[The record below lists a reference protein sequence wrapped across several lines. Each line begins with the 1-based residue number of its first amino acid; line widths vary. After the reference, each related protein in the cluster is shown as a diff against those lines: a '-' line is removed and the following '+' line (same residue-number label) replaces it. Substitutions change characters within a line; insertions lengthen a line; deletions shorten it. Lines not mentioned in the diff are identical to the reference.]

1 MKRKGKPLRVQF
13 IHGLES
19 SPQSTKALLLAE
31 HFESLTPAMDTA
43 DFAGCVA
50 LQRDVLEEFRPDVLI
65 GSSFGGAVA
74 VELLQRGYWRG
85 PTLLLAQAALRRG
98 QPARLPDAVPIWIV
112 HGSRD
117 EIVAPE
123 DSRLL
128 AAAGSPRWV
137 RLIEVDDDHPLRES
151 VESGKLIE
159 WVAGLSESATQARP
173 DQKGTPA

>member
-43 DFAGCVA
+43 DFAGCVE
-50 LQRDVLEEFRPDVLI
+50 LQRDTLEEFRPDVLI

-74 VELLQRGYWRG
+74 VELLQRGFWRG
-85 PTLLLAQAALRRG
+85 PTLLLAQAAIRRG
-98 QPARLPDAVPIWIV
+98 QQARLPDAVPIWIV

-117 EIVAPE
+117 EIIAPE
-123 DSRLL
+123 DSRVL
-128 AAAGSPRWV
+128 AAAGSQRWV

-151 VESGKLIE
+151 VRSGKLIE
-159 WVAGLSESATQARP
+159 WVRELSETAAQASR
-173 DQKGTPA
+173 D